1 MSIFKYPFRVEE
13 GPENMAIDMWLLSKA
28 NIFQGTIFRRYGW
41 NSDQIT
47 FGYGQKADW
56 VEGQI
61 GKGLSM
67 MTRRPTGGGIV
78 RHGNDLTY
86 CLVVPRGSTW
96 EKMPPMQFYALIHQQ
111 WAFALKEFG
120 VISSLMPCPK
130 QTKGGIPGDC
140 FSEPV
145 GQDLMNEIGNQKI
158 GGAAMKRTRLGMLM
172 QGTLNL
178 SQFEDLNHG
187 DLEKSFLVLLADK
200 MKDNIY
206 PKEWPLELLEVCLD
220 QIKMFRS
227 TEWNRDRKS
236 C

>member
-1 MSIFKYPFRVEE
+1 
-13 GPENMAIDMWLLSKA
+13 
-28 NIFQGTIFRRYGW
+28 
-41 NSDQIT
+41 
-47 FGYGQKADW
+47 
-56 VEGQI
+56 
-61 GKGLSM
+61 
-67 MTRRPTGGGIV
+67 
-78 RHGNDLTY
+78 
-86 CLVVPRGSTW
+86 
-96 EKMPPMQFYALIHQQ
+96 
-111 WAFALKEFG
+111 
-120 VISSLMPCPK
+120 MPCPK
-130 QTKGGIPGDC
+130 QTKAGIPGDC

-227 TEWNRDRKS
+227 AEWNQTAKAAKKRISGLVSTFSTCLVQKDQGLCS
-236 C
+236 NCS